1 MTKLRK
7 HVNRSHIVN
16 ECEFCKKI
24 FYDKAEFTKHK
35 KTEHVEGKFNYFF
48 CRNIVSIQLL
58 KSFGKAKLYVL
69 TTEECEFR
77 CFLLFAFSYVSKSR
91 ARGSFSK
98 TI

>member
-35 KTEHVEGKFNYFF
+35 KTEHVEGKFIYFSVGYHI
-48 CRNIVSIQLL
+48 N
-58 KSFGKAKLYVL
+58 
-69 TTEECEFR
+69 
-77 CFLLFAFSYVSKSR
+77 
-91 ARGSFSK
+91 
-98 TI
+98 

>member
-35 KTEHVEGKFNYFF
+35 KTEHVEGKFNYFS
-48 CRNIVSIQLL
+48 VGSLGQ
-58 KSFGKAKLYVL
+58 
-69 TTEECEFR
+69 
-77 CFLLFAFSYVSKSR
+77 FSC
-91 ARGSFSK
+91 
-98 TI
+98 

>member
-35 KTEHVEGKFNYFF
+35 KTEHVEGKLNYFSVLISF
-48 CRNIVSIQLL
+48 RIYKVVSDRFSAIL
-58 KSFGKAKLYVL
+58 KLN
-69 TTEECEFR
+69 
-77 CFLLFAFSYVSKSR
+77 FSMC
-91 ARGSFSK
+91 
-98 TI
+98 